1 MKKRSPKEII
11 SFFLSLFF
19 LSGCATSPEK
29 SKPPLSPS
37 SRMEA
42 EKKED
47 LLSPPPPME
56 EKRRED
62 PFSNL
67 PDRYR
72 LKARESEE
80 GGDLPKALKAWE
92 IVKSFL
98 PADEEADKKIAQLKQ
113 EIPAAAELHFL
124 RGVAFFQSHS
134 YPLAQKEF
142 LFALYLNPD
151 HGEAAHYLKEKMAG
165 EDVFTYEVHKG
176 DTIKKVARK
185 FYKDPQKD
193 FLIAY
198 FNGLRVADPLAPPL
212 ILRMPILDSPPSKN
226 QPASTKRAADLNPEI
241 AKNVQD
247 ALAKAKDAYRVRNYQ
262 ESAAL
267 TVRALKYDPAN
278 EECRKLK
285 NASFYALGKELG
297 QEEKYNEALEAFQ
310 QVDSGYKDIR
320 TQVSQNQRRLAEVHY
335 KNGVKL
341 FVEEKIEGA
350 IQEWETTLT
359 LQPRHPKAKNDI
371 ENARNLLKKLEKVR

>member
-1 MKKRSPKEII
+1 MKKRSPREII
-11 SFFLSLFF
+11 SFVLSLLF
-19 LSGCATSPEK
+19 LSGCATSPD
-29 SKPPLSPS
+29 KPQAPLSPS
-37 SRMEA
+37 SLVEA

-47 LLSPPPPME
+47 PLSPPLLLG

-92 IVKSFL
+92 IVKSFM
-98 PADEEADKKIAQLKQ
+98 PADEEAGKKITQLKQ
-113 EIPAAAELHFL
+113 EIPAAAELHFQ
-124 RGVAFFQSHS
+124 RGVAFFQSRS
-134 YPLAQKEF
+134 YSLARKEF
-142 LFALYLNPD
+142 LSALYLNPD
-151 HGEAAHYLKEKMAG
+151 HGEAARYLKEKMAG
-165 EDVFTYEVHKG
+165 EDVFTYEVQKG

-185 FYKDPQKD
+185 FYKDPQKA

-198 FNGLRVADPLAPPL
+198 FNGLKVADPLAPPL
-212 ILRMPILDSPPSKN
+212 ILRIPIVDSPPSKN
-226 QPASTKRAADLNPEI
+226 QLTSTKRAADLNPEI

-247 ALAKAKDAYRVRNYQ
+247 TLARAKDAYRGKKYQ

-267 TVRALKYDPAN
+267 TVKALKYDPAN

-310 QVDSGYKDIR
+310 QVESGYKDIR

-341 FVEEKIEGA
+341 FVEERIEGA
-350 IQEWETTLT
+350 IQEWETTLV

-371 ENARNLLKKLEKVR
+371 ENARNLLKKLEKLR